1 MMVTYIK
8 GSFMIFLTCLVMLSK
23 GEAQCTYKVER
34 TEICYEVDGDSAK
47 CESKKDIYIAGVDA
61 PLAVMAISEITGTI
75 VFKFV
80 WYRPD
85 GEFYTQWSSDTLGGA
100 CGFYWFV
107 NTPGAIPD
115 LPTNLGTWKVDFQ
128 ISYNGEAFKSVGTEK
143 FVVSRKA
150 TCVGMDI
157 VGTFICGLKNL
168 DSIGNCTSPAVAY
181 IAGKDEP
188 VAMFKYW
195 EFTGSALL
203 RFTWRRPDGMEY
215 RTQLDTIIGNCV
227 LDDFFVIPGR
237 NPSWVGVIP
246 DVPENIGEWTVDIQ
260 ISINGEA
267 FKTVG
272 TETFQVKSPCEGYKI
287 LRSDVC
293 LFKNLDPAGVCS
305 SPSNTFLAGKDEPA
319 SVVAFTETNGVVS
332 LRYIWY
338 RPDGQEYSRF
348 TLDSL
353 NAECGGGYWYYYYPG
368 VIADIPA
375 HLGVWKVTIEISLN
389 DSPFE
394 KIADESFTLI
404 SGNANSTV
412 LTLDLGEAEVSPKEE
427 VLIPLYTKNFK
438 DVFGFQ
444 FSIKLASPNLEI
456 LELVPTP
463 AISTF
468 NSRKVDDQTYGFIW
482 VSETAEAITVQD
494 SSILLWVKV
503 KLKEGTENTDC
514 IPVNIINNPVDLIAF
529 QSIDGVPVEVLPEVL
544 NGQVCI
550 RIRLLGEIKGT
561 ITYHGAKPFGNATVI
576 LSNQSI
582 SNANNPAGLG
592 LQIGTTSGELGQ
604 EVVVPISV
612 INYKG
617 VSGFQGTFKIDSRD
631 VQITKLSSTNVNF
644 VITSNIIN
652 PQVVSFVGYSDQP
665 LTLTDG
671 TPLLS
676 LSLKVTNNANPNN
689 CVLIEASNAPVE
701 LLATQTIAGGE
712 QSVNPVILAGIL
724 GIGAVD
730 CAGTPGL
737 QQHTLSDAQ
746 GAYGFKNLLQG
757 EVYTITPIFSKQH
770 RNGVNVADLIVL
782 RQHVLAQKTLGEKS
796 LFIAGDV
803 DNNKA
808 LGLMDLVQIQ
818 RLILGEIDSF
828 SGVHSWRFVA
838 NTYLQ
843 DAGRAWTNLP
853 YDFQAEL
860 NTAELKVDFT
870 GIKLGDLTRS
880 AQLRSGE
887 TLPLSTPDK
896 RFTTGQLLQSVFS
909 MNAQHLEGFQ
919 LEFDYNAQVLSF
931 EGLSQFSDVYKL
943 IYFTPKPGKLSILV
957 YLQPQARAGMTD
969 AELQFNLLFKALKEG
984 TLAEN
989 LRINTDRISAIALS
1003 AGYEMPL
1010 SLHFSG
1016 KEEDFGVQNWSHQV
1030 VPNPAS
1036 HAANLSIWAPTAQVL
1051 DLKIMDIN
1059 GRIVE
1064 TITLSCQGGE
1074 NFIPLNM
1081 QRLSSNG
1088 LYYYSLQSKDLL
1100 LSGKFVVQER

>member
-1 MMVTYIK
+1 MIATYIK
-8 GSFMIFLTCLVMLSK
+8 GSFIMLLACVGMLSR
-23 GEAQCTYKVER
+23 GAAQCTYKVER
-34 TEICYEVDGDSAK
+34 TEICYEVNGDSAK
-47 CESKKDIYIAGVDA
+47 CRSKSDVYVAGIDA
-61 PLAVMAISEITGTI
+61 PLAVMAISEMTGSI
-75 VFKFV
+75 VFKFI

-85 GEFYTQWSSDTLGGA
+85 GTLATQWQTDTLKGG
-100 CGFYWFV
+100 CSFYWFV
-107 NTPGAIPD
+107 NTPGAISN
-115 LPTNLGTWKVDFQ
+115 LPINIGTWQVDFQ
-128 ISYNGEAFKSVGTEK
+128 VSYNGEPFKSVGKEP
-143 FVVSRKA
+143 FVVVEPSD
-150 TCVGMDI
+150 CNHI
-157 VGTFICGLKNL
+157 VVEETFVCAKQNLVDTSAVCKKNTDVFVAGVEMPTGVFRYHGLT
-168 DSIGNCTSPAVAY
+168 GNCILEY
-181 IAGKDEP
+181 QW
-188 VAMFKYW
+188 Y
-195 EFTGSALL
+195 
-203 RFTWRRPDGMEY
+203 RPDGKLY
-215 RTQLDTIIGNCV
+215 SRQTDTWKGECTYGWYYFTIGTVPN
-227 LDDFFVIPGR
+227 L
-237 NPSWVGVIP
+237 
-246 DVPENIGEWTVDIQ
+246 PENIGEWKLEIQYRVNGSPLRIAGTHLFKVVDR
-260 ISINGEA
+260 G
-267 FKTVG
+267 
-272 TETFQVKSPCEGYKI
+272 
-287 LRSDVC
+287 SDV
-293 LFKNLDPAGVCS
+293 
-305 SPSNTFLAGKDEPA
+305 
-319 SVVAFTETNGVVS
+319 
-332 LRYIWY
+332 I
-338 RPDGQEYSRF
+338 
-348 TLDSL
+348 
-353 NAECGGGYWYYYYPG
+353 
-368 VIADIPA
+368 
-375 HLGVWKVTIEISLN
+375 
-389 DSPFE
+389 
-394 KIADESFTLI
+394 
-404 SGNANSTV
+404 
-412 LTLDLGEAEVSPKEE
+412 TLDLGEVEASPNEE

-438 DVFGFQ
+438 DVFGVQ
-444 FSIKLASPNLEI
+444 FSLKLASTNLEI
-456 LELVPTP
+456 IELVPTP
-463 AISTF
+463 VISTF
-468 NSRKVDDQTYGFIW
+468 NSRKVDDQTYGVIW

-494 SSILLWVKV
+494 SSVLLWVKV
-503 KLKEGTENTDC
+503 RLKESAENAGC
-514 IPVNIINNPVDLIAF
+514 ILVNIHDNPIDLIAF
-529 QSIDGVPVEVLPEVL
+529 QSINGVPSEVRPEVF
-544 NGQVCI
+544 GGEVCI
-550 RIRLLGEIKGT
+550 LVRKLGEIKGT

-576 LSNQSI
+576 LSTQSI
-582 SNANNPAGLG
+582 SNANNPVGLG

-631 VQITKLSSTNVNF
+631 VQITKLSSANVNF

-712 QSVNPVILAGIL
+712 QSVNPVIFAGIL

-757 EVYTITPIFSKQH
+757 EVYTITPVFSKQH

-860 NTAELKVDFT
+860 NAAEIKVDFT

-896 RFTTGQLLQSVFS
+896 RFTAGQLLQSVFS

-919 LEFDYNAQVLSF
+919 LEFDYNAQILSF

-1016 KEEDFGVQNWSHQV
+1016 KEEDFGFQNWSHQV
-1030 VPNPAS
+1030 IPNPVS

>member
-1 MMVTYIK
+1 MDILFINRLLKNSLAILLLGLGFVHANF
-8 GSFMIFLTCLVMLSK
+8 G
-23 GEAQCTYKVER
+23 QCTYKVER
-34 TEICYEVDGDSAK
+34 TQICYEVNGDSAK
-47 CESKKDIYIAGVDA
+47 CKSKKDIYIAGVDA

-80 WYRPD
+80 WYQPD
-85 GEFYTQWSSDTLGGA
+85 GQFYTQWNSDTLGGA

-115 LPTNLGTWKVDFQ
+115 LPNNLGTWKVDFQ
-128 ISYNGEAFKSVGTEK
+128 ISYNGEPFKSVGTESFTVK
-143 FVVSRKA
+143 SACESYKIERTGV
-150 TCVGMDI
+150 C
-157 VGTFICGLKNL
+157 LLQNL
-168 DSIGNCTSPAVAY
+168 DSTGTCSSNSKTFVA
-181 IAGKDEP
+181 GRDEP
-188 VAMFKYW
+188 VSFVV
-195 EFTGSALL
+195 FTQTQGDVLF
-203 RFTWRRPDGMEY
+203 RYVWYQPDG
-215 RTQLDTIIGNCV
+215 
-227 LDDFFVIPGR
+227 
-237 NPSWVGVIP
+237 
-246 DVPENIGEWTVDIQ
+246 
-260 ISINGEA
+260 
-267 FKTVG
+267 K
-272 TETFQVKSPCEGYKI
+272 
-287 LRSDVC
+287 
-293 LFKNLDPAGVCS
+293 
-305 SPSNTFLAGKDEPA
+305 
-319 SVVAFTETNGVVS
+319 
-332 LRYIWY
+332 
-338 RPDGQEYSRF
+338 EYSRF
-348 TLDSL
+348 TLDTIK
-353 NAECGGGYWYYYYPG
+353 AVCGGWWWYYYGPRS
-368 VIADIPA
+368 IADLPENI
-375 HLGVWKVTIEISLN
+375 GEWKVDIQISLNGAPFTSVAVETFTFVHNDCNNLIVEETFICAKQNLADTTANCKNPKSIYIAEVDMPAFVFRYRGLTGNCILKYRWYKPNGELFSQFIDTLNGSCTLGWFYHYLGNIPDIPENLGNWKAEIEISLN
-389 DSPFE
+389 G
-394 KIADESFTLI
+394 ASFRNVGTHI
-404 SGNANSTV
+404 FKVVSGNSDI
-412 LTLDLGEAEVSPKEE
+412 LTLDVGEVEASPGEE
-427 VLIPLYTKNFK
+427 ILIPLYARNFK
-438 DVFGFQ
+438 DVFGVQ
-444 FSIKLASPNLEI
+444 FSIKLGSPNTEI
-456 LELVPTP
+456 VEL
-463 AISTF
+463 ISTPTISAF
-468 NSRKVDDQTYGFIW
+468 NSRKIDAQTYGVIW
-482 VSETAEAITVQD
+482 VSETAQAVTVPD
-494 SSILLWVKV
+494 STVILWMKI
-503 KLKEGTENTDC
+503 KLKEGLEEGGC
-514 IPVNIINNPVDLIAF
+514 IPLNISDVPVDLIAF
-529 QSIDGVPVEVLPEVL
+529 QSL
-544 NGQVCI
+544 NGEPSEILPGIRNGEICI
-550 RIRLLGEIKGT
+550 RKRLLGEIKGT

-576 LSNQSI
+576 LSTQSI
-582 SNANNPAGLG
+582 SNTNNPAGLG

-631 VQITKLSSTNVNF
+631 VQITKLSSANVNF

-665 LTLTDG
+665 LTLMDA

-757 EVYTITPIFSKQH
+757 EMYTITPIFSKQH

-828 SGVHSWRFVA
+828 PGVHSWRFVA

-843 DAGRAWTNLP
+843 NAGRAWTNLP

-860 NTAELKVDFT
+860 NAAELKVDFT
-870 GIKLGDLTRS
+870 GIKLGDLTKS

-919 LEFDYNAQVLSF
+919 LEFDYNAQILSF

-957 YLQPQARAGMTD
+957 YLQPQDRAGMTD
-969 AELQFNLLFKALKEG
+969 EELQFNLLFKALKEG

-1016 KEEDFGVQNWSHQV
+1016 KEEDFGFQNWSHQV
-1030 VPNPAS
+1030 IPNPVS
-1036 HAANLSIWAPTAQVL
+1036 HAANLSIWAPTPQVL

-1081 QRLSSNG
+1081 QRLSSNS